1 MKRGEVWTLRDDRDG
16 GKARPVVIV
25 QSDLADASDSVILTL
40 FTTFANQAVDGRV
53 AVEPAATNGLLLPS
67 FVMVEK
73 LLTVRRSELG
83 ARVGSLTDE
92 QMHDI
97 SRQLAQVLGITMADL
112 AGAPR

>member
-1 MKRGEVWTLRDDRDG
+1 MKRGEIWTLHDDRYA

-25 QSDLADASDSVILTL
+25 QDYLADASDSVILTL
-40 FTTFANQAVDGRV
+40 FTTFDNEEAGSRV
-53 AVEPAATNGLLLPS
+53 AIEPSETNGLRHTS

-83 ARVGSLTDE
+83 TRVGMLTDD

-97 SRQLAQVLGITMADL
+97 SRILAQVLGITAADL
-112 AGAPR
+112 PTSSH